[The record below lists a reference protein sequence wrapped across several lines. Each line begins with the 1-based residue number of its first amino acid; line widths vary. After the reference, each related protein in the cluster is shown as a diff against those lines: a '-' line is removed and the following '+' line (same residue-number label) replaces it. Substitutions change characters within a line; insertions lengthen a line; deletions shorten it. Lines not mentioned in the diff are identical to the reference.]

1 MNDIDRYAYDQ
12 YKEYVKGHPRHIVRT
27 HYETF
32 RENTLDSLKD
42 KINKFCDS
50 HIVVNVDIKPHSFS
64 QKGMFLCDR
73 INLAG
78 DTATVYIASAA
89 YLVDITLER
98 INDGLLKWIIDRVHE
113 TFGDANIYTHYID
126 HDTGR
131 GIFVHDRIKDY
142 VAKLKDSE
150 EYKKLYKDLEE
161 THSIP
166 KKTTKKGK

>member
-12 YKEYVKGHPRHIVRT
+12 YKEYVKEHPGHIVRT

-32 RENTLDSLKD
+32 RENTLDSLKA

-64 QKGMFLCDR
+64 QKGMMLCDR
-73 INLAG
+73 INLGG
-78 DTATVYIASAA
+78 DMATIYIASIA

-98 INDGLLKWIIDRVHE
+98 INEGLLKWITDRVKE
-113 TFGDANIYTHYID
+113 TFGDANIYNRYID
-126 HDTGR
+126 IETGHEIR
-131 GIFVHDRIKDY
+131 LRDRIAKY
-142 VAKLKDSE
+142 VDELKDSE
-150 EYKKLYKDLEE
+150 EYKKLYKDLEKK
-161 THSIP
+161 HAIP